1 MIHMNHRFIIDL
13 DHDSLESQI
22 YYWSWYFY
30 LLYVISLLYQII
42 YGSHITDNYD
52 QQAVSAL
59 VDYWLSPNAV
69 KKDFEE
75 RRCKFVFGDS
85 RVWNWNLNVN
95 QQVVCL
101 YVD

>member
-1 MIHMNHRFIIDL
+1 VFNGIFNII
-13 DHDSLESQI
+13 I
-22 YYWSWYFY
+22 
-30 LLYVISLLYQII
+30 VISSWQSYF
-42 YGSHITDNYD
+42 TDNYD

-85 RVWNWNLNVN
+85 RVWN
-95 QQVVCL
+95 
-101 YVD
+101 

>member
-1 MIHMNHRFIIDL
+1 MILLDHRFTIGF

-22 YYWSWYFY
+22 YYWFCYFY
-30 LLYVISLLYQII
+30 LLHMISLLYQII
-42 YGSHITDNYD
+42 YGSHITDHYD

-75 RRCKFVFGDS
+75 RRCKLVLGT
-85 RVWNWNLNVN
+85 VGMGTEIKILII
-95 QQVVCL
+95 
-101 YVD
+101 

>member
-1 MIHMNHRFIIDL
+1 M
-13 DHDSLESQI
+13 
-22 YYWSWYFY
+22 
-30 LLYVISLLYQII
+30 ISLLYQII

-75 RRCKFVFGDS
+75 RRCKFVLGTVRMGTDIKFKFVLGTVGMGTDI
-85 RVWNWNLNVN
+85 NV
-95 QQVVCL
+95 
-101 YVD
+101 